1 MSILARKLGA
11 VPAAAALVAVL
22 LGGAGCDLLADRE
35 GSRLSERAVRMWE
48 EGRYHEAARTFVGLS
63 EVRPNSGLGQQALY
77 WAANL
82 YHYYLEDLER
92 AAQYYQELT
101 VRFPDGRYYYDA
113 KEQLA
118 ELYEQKPESHHL
130 ALQLYQQ
137 LVLADEL
144 ASRHPYFQYQIARIN
159 LEMGKLD
166 QARLALRE
174 LLERFPQSEYTPEG
188 YYMVGFSY
196 YLEKRYQLALAVL
209 RKTADRFSDHP
220 ISKRA
225 EFLRADT
232 LEEQGQMKEALAVF
246 TDLREDYPNP
256 EIVQRRIRALEGRL
270 RRGVR

>member
-1 MSILARKLGA
+1 MSVQASTMRTALLAGA
-11 VPAAAALVAVL
+11 LAALL
-22 LGGAGCDLLADRE
+22 LGSAGCDLLADRE

-48 EGRYHEAARTFVGLS
+48 QGRYNEAARAFVSLS
-63 EVRPNSGLGQQALY
+63 EVRPDSRVGEQALF

-82 YHYYLEDLER
+82 YHYYLQDLER

-118 ELYEQKPESHHL
+118 ELYEQEPEWQHL

-137 LVLADEL
+137 LVLADRL
-144 ASRHPYFQYQIARIN
+144 ADRHPYFQYQIARIN
-159 LEMGKLD
+159 MEMGKLD
-166 QARLALRE
+166 QARLALRD
-174 LLERFPQSEYTPEG
+174 LLERFPQSEYAPEG
-188 YYMVGFSY
+188 YYLVGFSY
-196 YLEKRYQLALAVL
+196 YLEKRFELALAVL
-209 RKTADRFSDHP
+209 RKTAERFADRP

-232 LEEQGQMKEALAVF
+232 LEEQGRMKEALAVF
-246 TDLREDYPNP
+246 TELREDYPNP